1 MNKSTSERHT
11 LTPAADTIDGR
22 FPSTIDRDFEE
33 RLIGL
38 CVAGDFDPAHWRDVG
53 PPFFMAGLAVL
64 LAGMP
69 EFDRPALLRLAEAL
83 EVGSTQIDVFSV
95 WLKESPLRPSRFL
108 PMVSNRMHHAA

>member
-1 MNKSTSERHT
+1 MGTV
-11 LTPAADTIDGR
+11 DGR

-33 RLIGL
+33 RLIDL
-38 CVAGDFDPAHWRDVG
+38 CVAGDFDPVRWRDVG

-69 EFDRPALLRLAEAL
+69 EFDRPALLRLAEVI